1 MCKLRNRKPLKT
13 IRQRLI
19 TRENNMYV
27 MERFLPCYNKQ
38 RLTMFLMEMKIDS
51 CLPLG
56 IEDHHHKGIQVR

>member
-1 MCKLRNRKPLKT
+1 
-13 IRQRLI
+13 
-19 TRENNMYV
+19 MYV
-27 MERFLPCYNKQ
+27 KERFLPCYNKQ